1 MIKFPFANTCAFVA
15 IALASS
21 AYAGSGGSTRV
32 TRTTTT
38 VQTTAEREVT
48 RRQEYLSRAKIA
60 IEAGDKAMKEK
71 DYQVAVAQYK
81 IACDLL
87 PESDLTHGLRHEAL
101 EGFCSASV
109 KLAEQRIAEGRFAD
123 AEATAKAVL
132 DERYDPHCKAA
143 LVLLSHMEDPEYYN
157 KTITPKF
164 HANVEEVKK
173 LFVEAQGFFD
183 TGRYDMAF
191 KRYDQILNIDPYN
204 IAARKGQEKIDAAR
218 DNSAIASYNEAR
230 ARAVWKTTQAWANP
244 VRKYGA
250 LGGTVIESQK
260 TDIRGTE
267 AITNKLNRII
277 IPKIEFREATVREA
291 VDFLKQKSR
300 ELDPEVDPAKPKGV
314 NIVLKLEASS
324 SGISSPAAAPAGE
337 PTIPGLEAPA
347 VPTTAAPTSVALM
360 SPADARITLSLT
372 NIPMLEA
379 LRYIAQQANLKIKI
393 DPFAVSIVP
402 LTEPTDI
409 LVTKEY
415 RVPPGFISNS
425 AGSSAG
431 SSLNAP
437 AAKEG
442 GAGGASRD
450 ATGAGSNIAGRANAK
465 DFLES
470 QGVQFPPGASANFLP
485 SSSRLVVRNTQQNLD
500 LIDTLVDV
508 AVGTAPSQV
517 EIESK
522 FVEIT
527 QSNLKELSFDWT
539 LGQFNI
545 PGSDKVFG
553 GGGTSGAIPSNSA
566 NFPFQSPS
574 GTVGSGPIT
583 AGTRSGT
590 FGITANAI
598 DALLFQIP
606 GAAANA
612 AAPGI
617 FSAAGV
623 FTDPQFQVVM
633 RALNQKKGVDLLSS
647 PRVTTKSGQ
656 KAVIEIIREFRYPT
670 EFDPPQIPQT
680 FRGGDTV
687 STATTGLAAQS
698 SNAFPV
704 TPTTPTSFETRNTGV
719 TLEVEPV
726 VGPDG
731 YTIDLTLQPQVVEFE
746 GFINYGSP
754 IQTTSTN
761 LLGITTTNVLTP
773 NVINQPIFSTRKVS
787 TSVSIWDG
795 QTVVLG
801 GLMREDVQK
810 VEDKVPL
817 LGDIPMFG
825 RLFRSSIDQH
835 LKRNLVIFVTARL
848 INPAGE
854 PVNAEDE
861 KEEVVESLSV
871 PEIAPPPLPEAPY
884 FKK

>member
-1 MIKFPFANTCAFVA
+1 MIKFPLAEIVA
-15 IALASS
+15 ITVIAVAGPV
-21 AYAGSGGSTRV
+21 YAGSGGSTR
-32 TRTTTT
+32 TTTR
-38 VQTTAEREVT
+38 VETTAEREVT

-60 IEAGDKAMKEK
+60 IEAGDRAMKEK

-87 PESDLTHGLRHEAL
+87 PESDLTHALRHEAL
-101 EGFCSASV
+101 EGFCDASV

-123 AEATAKAVL
+123 AELTAKAVL
-132 DERYDPHCKAA
+132 DERYDPHCKPA
-143 LVLLSHMEDPEYYN
+143 LMLLSHMEDPEYYN

-204 IAARKGQEKIDAAR
+204 IAARKGQERVDAAR
-218 DNSAIASYNEAR
+218 DNSAVAAYNETRSR
-230 ARAVWKTTQAWANP
+230 AIWKTTQAWGMP

-300 ELDPEVDPAKPKGV
+300 ELDPEADPTKTKGV
-314 NIVLKLEASS
+314 NIVLKLEASTA
-324 SGISSPAAAPAGE
+324 GISPALSAPPAGE
-337 PTIPGLEAPA
+337 PAIPGLEVTTVPATTAPA
-347 VPTTAAPTSVALM
+347 PVTLVN
-360 SPADARITLSLT
+360 PADARITLSLT

-393 DPFAVSIVP
+393 DPYAVSIVP

-409 LVTKEY
+409 LITKEY
-415 RVPPGFISNS
+415 RVPPGFIS
-425 AGSSAG
+425 SSSGASPS

-442 GAGGASRD
+442 AAPTRD

-553 GGGTSGAIPSNSA
+553 GGGTSGAIPFNGS

-590 FGITANAI
+590 FGISAN
-598 DALLFQIP
+598 
-606 GAAANA
+606 
-612 AAPGI
+612 
-617 FSAAGV
+617 
-623 FTDPQFQVVM
+623 
-633 RALNQKKGVDLLSS
+633 
-647 PRVTTKSGQ
+647 
-656 KAVIEIIREFRYPT
+656 
-670 EFDPPQIPQT
+670 
-680 FRGGDTV
+680 
-687 STATTGLAAQS
+687 
-698 SNAFPV
+698 
-704 TPTTPTSFETRNTGV
+704 
-719 TLEVEPV
+719 
-726 VGPDG
+726 
-731 YTIDLTLQPQVVEFE
+731 
-746 GFINYGSP
+746 
-754 IQTTSTN
+754 
-761 LLGITTTNVLTP
+761 
-773 NVINQPIFSTRKVS
+773 
-787 TSVSIWDG
+787 
-795 QTVVLG
+795 
-801 GLMREDVQK
+801 
-810 VEDKVPL
+810 
-817 LGDIPMFG
+817 
-825 RLFRSSIDQH
+825 
-835 LKRNLVIFVTARL
+835 
-848 INPAGE
+848 
-854 PVNAEDE
+854 
-861 KEEVVESLSV
+861 
-871 PEIAPPPLPEAPY
+871 
-884 FKK
+884 